1 MAKLAMSSSRWLL
14 LILLNSAFIQA
25 GVYVVRP
32 MVSYRA
38 LELGADAVL
47 VGFIGSAFAIAPL
60 IFAIVMGKWV
70 DRGRDGTALLIG
82 SSVSMLVT
90 IALVLVESLPFL
102 FLAMPLLGIGHLF
115 AMLGGQTMIANR
127 SEDKK
132 YEKNF
137 GLLTFY
143 ASVGHAFGPFVGGIL
158 ADRGGIEVEEN
169 SALIFAV
176 VLFVLAAVSVIPLAK
191 KGKILQRDEQLS
203 GSAVKKVLAVKGY
216 KSAIFVA
223 GSSTA
228 VVDVILIFLPVLGRE
243 LGFGSAQIGILLA
256 IRAVASMGVRV
267 VLGRISDRYGMKFI
281 LNGGALITML
291 GTIALAFITD
301 FTILAIAIAITGF
314 AMGIG
319 QPATMAWVSRIS
331 YPEHRGLAI
340 SIRLTS
346 NRLGQV
352 LVPAVAGTIAS
363 AGIGS
368 VFFLLAALQA
378 ASIVVTQKALPD
390 QVS

>member
-176 VLFVLAAVSVIPLAK
+176 VLFVLAALSVIPLAK

-363 AGIGS
+363 EGIGS

-390 QVS
+390 QAS

>member
-1 MAKLAMSSSRWLL
+1 MAKLAMSGSRWLL

-176 VLFVLAAVSVIPLAK
+176 VLFVLAALSVIPLAK

-281 LNGGALITML
+281 LNGGALVTML

-390 QVS
+390 QAS

>member
-38 LELGADAVL
+38 LELGADAFL

-176 VLFVLAAVSVIPLAK
+176 VLFVLAALSVIPLAK

-390 QVS
+390 QAS

>member
-1 MAKLAMSSSRWLL
+1 MAKLAMSGSRWLL

-176 VLFVLAAVSVIPLAK
+176 VLFVLAALSVIPLAK

-203 GSAVKKVLAVKGY
+203 GSVVKKVLAVKGY

-390 QVS
+390 QAS

>member
-1 MAKLAMSSSRWLL
+1 MAKLAMSNSRWLL

-102 FLAMPLLGIGHLF
+102 VLAMPLLGIGHLF

-176 VLFVLAAVSVIPLAK
+176 VLFVLAALIVIPLAK
-191 KGKILQRDEQLS
+191 KGKILQRDEPLS

-267 VLGRISDRYGMKFI
+267 VLGRISNRYGMKFI

-390 QVS
+390 QAS

>member
-90 IALVLVESLPFL
+90 VALVLVESLPFL

-132 YEKNF
+132 YERNF

-176 VLFVLAAVSVIPLAK
+176 VLFVLAALSVIPLAK

>member
-90 IALVLVESLPFL
+90 VALVLVESLPFL

-176 VLFVLAAVSVIPLAK
+176 VLFVLAALSVIPLAK

-203 GSAVKKVLAVKGY
+203 GSVVKKVLAVKGY

-390 QVS
+390 QAS

>member
-176 VLFVLAAVSVIPLAK
+176 VLFVLAALSVIPLAK

-203 GSAVKKVLAVKGY
+203 GSAVKKVLAVRGY

-352 LVPAVAGTIAS
+352 LVPAVAGTIAG

-390 QVS
+390 QAS

>member
-1 MAKLAMSSSRWLL
+1 
-14 LILLNSAFIQA
+14 
-25 GVYVVRP
+25 

-47 VGFIGSAFAIAPL
+47 VGLIGSAFAIAPL

-82 SSVSMLVT
+82 SSISMLVT
-90 IALVLVESLPFL
+90 IVLVVVESLLFL
-102 FLAMPLLGIGHLF
+102 FVAMPLLGIGHLF
-115 AMLGGQTMIANR
+115 AMLGGQTMIAHR
-127 SEDKK
+127 SEDKR
-132 YEKNF
+132 YERNF

-143 ASVGHAFGPFVGGIL
+143 ASVGHAVGPFIGGFL
-158 ADRGGIEVEEN
+158 ADRGGVQVEEN
-169 SALIFAV
+169 AALVFAIA
-176 VLFVLAAVSVIPLAK
+176 LLVLAALSVVPLARQ
-191 KGKILQRDEQLS
+191 GKVVMSQDQLS
-203 GSAVKKVLAVKGY
+203 GSAVKTVLSVKGY

-228 VVDVILIFLPVLGRE
+228 VVDVMLIFLPVLGRE
-243 LGFGSAQIGILLA
+243 LGFGSTQVGILLA
-256 IRAVASMGVRV
+256 IRAISSMGVRI
-267 VLGRISDRYGMKFI
+267 VLGRISDRFGMKLI

-291 GTIALAFITD
+291 GTIALAFTKD
-301 FTILAIAIAITGF
+301 FTILAIAIAVTGF

-331 YPEHRGLAI
+331 HSEHRGLAI

-352 LVPAVAGTIAS
+352 VVPAVAGAM
-363 AGIGS
+363 AVGGIGS

-378 ASIVVTQKALPD
+378 ASIVVTDRALPS
-390 QVS
+390 QPN